1 MAFLIGLVVVVA
13 LLIGILLGR
22 RSAAPPRHDALGQ
35 ELSQWAK
42 EEEGDL
48 PERQRRAR
56 AEAGRR
62 HRGRQERRGGEA
74 RAISCATTETQEYST
89 RSRSPTRML
98 ATT

>member
-1 MAFLIGLVVVVA
+1 MAFLIGLVA

-62 HRGRQERRGGEA
+62 IDVRYPDSA
-74 RAISCATTETQEYST
+74 KP
-89 RSRSPTRML
+89 SRPVSP
-98 ATT
+98 